1 MTALPSPVRPQ
12 VDPFFDPQTWT
23 VTYVVH
29 AGPGTPAA
37 IVDPV
42 LDYDPKSGRT
52 RTASADRVV
61 AHVRQ
66 LGLQVQWILET
77 HAHADHLSAAPYL
90 RQQLGGRLGIGERI
104 TEVQKVFR
112 GVFHLEPGFRTD
124 GSQFDHLFADGET
137 FSIGELPV
145 EVLHVPGHTPA
156 CVAYRVGDAVFLGDT
171 LFMPD
176 VGTARC
182 DFPGGDA
189 ATLYRSVRRIL
200 SLPPSTRLFMCH
212 DYPPAGREPR
222 FESTVAEQR
231 AHNIHVHDGMAEDQF
246 VAMRQR
252 RDATLDMPV
261 LILPSVQVN
270 IRAGQLPP
278 PEANGTS
285 YLKIPVNAL

>member
-1 MTALPSPVRPQ
+1 MAANPTAAGPTATVAQSADPTRALTIGVLPPALEPTLESAYARRQGQLGPFHRAEIDIAFPIDNVGTHLPSLLA
-12 VDPFFDPQTWT
+12 T
-23 VTYVVH
+23 V
-29 AGPGTPAA
+29 AGN
-37 IVDPV
+37 
-42 LDYDPKSGRT
+42 L
-52 RTASADRVV
+52 
-61 AHVRQ
+61 
-66 LGLQVQWILET
+66 
-77 HAHADHLSAAPYL
+77 
-90 RQQLGGRLGIGERI
+90 
-104 TEVQKVFR
+104 FR
-112 GVFHLEPGFRTD
+112 
-124 GSQFDHLFADGET
+124 DGET
-137 FSIGELPV
+137 FAVGDLPV
-145 EVLHVPGHTPA
+145 EVMHVPGHTPA
-156 CVAYRVGDAVFLGDT
+156 CVAYRVGDAVFVGDT

-182 DFPGGDA
+182 DFPGGNA
-189 ATLYRSVRRIL
+189 HALYASIRRL
-200 SLPPSTRLFMCH
+200 LALPPETRLFVCH
-212 DYPPAGREPR
+212 DYPPAGREVR